1 MKPFSSFDRRHPR
14 RIALLRT
21 AIGLWLLGLTLFLCA
36 TGRWWGLLL
45 APFAALHFLPR
56 LPAAAPGRALAG
68 ATRPSLSRRLIRTR
82 TACSDPASA
91 GY

>member
-1 MKPFSSFDRRHPR
+1 MKPFSSFDRRHPG

-45 APFAALHFLPR
+45 APFAALHLYLAHR
-56 LPAAAPGRALAG
+56 LQRQAGR
-68 ATRPSLSRRLIRTR
+68 
-82 TACSDPASA
+82 
-91 GY
+91 